1 MSRRTRGV
9 GLADGGEAKRIGGDR
24 VDVVETVI
32 GIVRSCCDDI
42 GGDRAR
48 VFRSVGINPAI
59 SHFPP
64 VPLLTQPASGHSEV
78 SIVRTLHSVGRWL
91 FRPS

>member
-42 GGDRAR
+42 GGD
-48 VFRSVGINPAI
+48 
-59 SHFPP
+59 
-64 VPLLTQPASGHSEV
+64 
-78 SIVRTLHSVGRWL
+78 
-91 FRPS
+91 